1 MPKLTITDLKR
12 AIATLEENNESIT
25 TLNLRKVLGHG
36 SFSTITKLLKEI
48 KNENDLGDNN
58 PQLSKVEEVLNSP
71 DSKNFND
78 YLKSNSNL
86 SGDNLELSNDEN
98 SQSSLDEDEYINN
111 LKEELTLLKNSELNL
126 TKTKLKYDTSI
137 NQKLIKANNVLDFY
151 LERIIDDNFINELP
165 KDLITLLKILR
176 DEKIKKS
183 SNLPKSLNQSG
194 VFKLDAN
201 IKAQNEDTSKLI
213 KILKLA
219 TDLKQM

>member
-78 YLKSNSNL
+78 Y
-86 SGDNLELSNDEN
+86 
-98 SQSSLDEDEYINN
+98 
-111 LKEELTLLKNSELNL
+111 
-126 TKTKLKYDTSI
+126 
-137 NQKLIKANNVLDFY
+137 
-151 LERIIDDNFINELP
+151 
-165 KDLITLLKILR
+165 
-176 DEKIKKS
+176 
-183 SNLPKSLNQSG
+183 
-194 VFKLDAN
+194 
-201 IKAQNEDTSKLI
+201 
-213 KILKLA
+213 
-219 TDLKQM
+219 